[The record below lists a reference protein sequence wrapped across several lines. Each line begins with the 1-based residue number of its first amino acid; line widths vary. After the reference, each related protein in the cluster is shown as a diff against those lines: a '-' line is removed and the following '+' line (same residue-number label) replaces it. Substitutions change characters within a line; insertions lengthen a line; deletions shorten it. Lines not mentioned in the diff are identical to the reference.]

1 MYTYEIALDWTRLS
15 RDKVKGKL
23 AIIFSLK

>member
-1 MYTYEIALDWTRLS
+1 MYAYEIALDWTRLS
-15 RDKVKGKL
+15 RDKFMGKL